1 MVPTSVPDRL
11 LAPAEV
17 RPDVCSAPPA
27 SGADETRLKVG
38 LPNVIRPGI
47 GAGRDVMRT
56 VIVAAIDQDAANAG
70 FAHLAEGD
78 PLGPL
83 HAR

>member
-1 MVPTSVPDRL
+1 MILVPI
-11 LAPAEV
+11 EI
-17 RPDVCSAPPA
+17 RPDVGTAPAA
-27 SGADETRLKVG
+27 SGAGETRLKIG
-38 LPNVIRPGI
+38 QPNVIRPGI